1 MRRRLLITLTLA
13 AALALAAVAAN
24 AVACPTVP
32 VKKVAVCK
40 YVGKPGVNELLKSG
54 KNPIV
59 VSINSLV
66 GPHGAQPV
74 LGQAFS
80 DAQGRSVVVALPGMP
95 IPAEG
100 SCPQGQGPQEGAP
113 ATPVI
118 TAATCTSGEVL
129 AMPADTEDITY
140 TETGALA
147 GPSTVVVTATAQD
160 GYVIAPTS
168 GWVLTADRHSAT
180 WTVTLGGPRTDG
192 CYAPVKATPT
202 DPTITAAS
210 CQSGEQLGMPRDA
223 DGIAYTE
230 TGALA
235 GPGTVV
241 VTAHAADG
249 YVIGSAEGWQVAE
262 DQQTATWTSDLA
274 GPLTTGCNAAPV
286 KVTPADPTITKAT
299 CTHGE
304 QLPMPANTADI
315 TYTETG
321 ALTGPSTVV
330 LTATATGGRVIVAGG
345 AWQVAANG
353 QSATLTV
360 HLAGP
365 LTTGCSTTPG
375 GTTPSGHKK
384 SSHHHAAPPSTGS
397 PSHRVAFTL

>member
-1 MRRRLLITLTLA
+1 MRRRLLITITLA
-13 AALALAAVAAN
+13 ATAVLAVVAATALACA
-24 AVACPTVP
+24 TVP
-32 VKKVAVCK
+32 SKKVAVCK
-40 YVGKPGVNELLKSG
+40 YVGKPGVNEVLKSG
-54 KNPIV
+54 KNPII

-113 ATPVI
+113 ANPVI
-118 TAATCTSGEVL
+118 GAATCTSGEVL

-140 TETGALA
+140 TETGALV
-147 GPSTVVVTATAQD
+147 GPSTVVITATAQD

-168 GWVLTADRHSAT
+168 GWLLAADRHSAT
-180 WTVTLGGPRTDG
+180 RTVALGGPRTDG
-192 CYAPVKATPT
+192 CYSPVKATPT
-202 DPTITAAS
+202 DPTVTAAS
-210 CQSGEQLGMPRDA
+210 CESGEQLGMPPDG
-223 DGIAYTE
+223 DGITYTE

-235 GPGTVV
+235 GPGTVI
-241 VTAHAADG
+241 VTAHAGDG

-262 DQQTATWTSDLA
+262 DQLSATWTSNLA

-286 KVTPADPTITKAT
+286 KVTPVDPAITKAT

-304 QLPMPANTADI
+304 VLPMPANTAEI

-330 LTATATGGRVIVAGG
+330 LTATATGGHVIVAGG
-345 AWQVAANG
+345 AWQVTAG
-353 QSATLTV
+353 GDKATLTV

-365 LTTGCSTTPG
+365 LTMGCSTTPG
-375 GTTPSGHKK
+375 GHKK
-384 SSHHHAAPPSTGS
+384 ASHHHAAPPTTGS
-397 PSHRVAFTL
+397 STHHTAFTL